1 MRTVGVGR
9 SRLPRKRGGHVTAT
23 VETPYTIV
31 TRTKAA
37 LVVEL
42 MGEIDVSDRARLAR
56 RLMRNLDGDERRIV
70 VDASNVSFMDASIL
84 RLLAVVARLVEDR
97 GGKLVL
103 VADHR
108 GLRRILQITGFD
120 NHVAVVD
127 SLDEALGANLMGS
140 Q

>member
-1 MRTVGVGR
+1 
-9 SRLPRKRGGHVTAT
+9 VTAT

-42 MGEIDVSDRARLAR
+42 VGEVDVSDRARLAR

-84 RLLAVVARLVEDR
+84 RLLAVVARLAEDR

-120 NHVAVVD
+120 RHVAVVD
-127 SLDEALGANLMGS
+127 SLDEALGATQAGWR
-140 Q
+140 